1 MGGRLAAGR
10 LVDDG
15 YAAPAGDLMVIR
27 DLMGNP
33 LLTRYEGIYR
43 VFGGYLGGVVENM
56 DASPVD
62 AVGGVGAGPCV
73 GKLHVSHALRGTP
86 SVSFY

>member
-10 LVDDG
+10 LVDDDG
-15 YAAPAGDLMVIR
+15 AAPAGDLMVIR

-43 VFGGYLGGVVENM
+43 VLSLL
-56 DASPVD
+56 DP
-62 AVGGVGAGPCV
+62 
-73 GKLHVSHALRGTP
+73 
-86 SVSFY
+86 